1 MSEKSPDRPAVAENP
16 RTTRVRRIV
25 LEAATEL
32 LIEEGH
38 SAVTPHQVSK
48 TTGIAR
54 STIYRHWPDPDS
66 LLIDAIDSML
76 APDHTLSTVG
86 NLSIDLTTALQ
97 NLRRRL
103 NKRPFRRMFAALLD
117 QATSSPKL
125 VPAQR
130 RFVSGVTAPLRSI
143 ITEAIDDDR
152 IEQFLKPDD
161 AVSQLVGPIFH
172 KHVMM
177 HARISDDFIAS
188 TVDAFVEQN
197 QKDRRADGPRQ
208 PTPSA

>member
-76 APDHTLSTVG
+76 TPDHTLSTVG

-97 NLRRRL
+97 GLRRRL

-125 VPAQR
+125 ITAQR

-152 IEQFLKPDD
+152 LEQFLKPDD
-161 AVSQLVGPIFH
+161 AVTQLVGPIFH

-177 HARISDDFIAS
+177 HARISDDLIAD
-188 TVDAFVEQN
+188 TVQAFVEQN
-197 QKDRRADGPRQ
+197 QKSRPADGPRQ
-208 PTPSA
+208 PTPPV

>member
-76 APDHTLSTVG
+76 APDHTLSVVDHYLGLGTSLHPKGVVKNRG
-86 NLSIDLTTALQ
+86 VVNRSGKAVPHGDSLPSLYPQVFLAADHGEQLLLFNNLS
-97 NLRRRL
+97 
-103 NKRPFRRMFAALLD
+103 
-117 QATSSPKL
+117 
-125 VPAQR
+125 
-130 RFVSGVTAPLRSI
+130 
-143 ITEAIDDDR
+143 
-152 IEQFLKPDD
+152 
-161 AVSQLVGPIFH
+161 
-172 KHVMM
+172 
-177 HARISDDFIAS
+177 
-188 TVDAFVEQN
+188 
-197 QKDRRADGPRQ
+197 
-208 PTPSA
+208 